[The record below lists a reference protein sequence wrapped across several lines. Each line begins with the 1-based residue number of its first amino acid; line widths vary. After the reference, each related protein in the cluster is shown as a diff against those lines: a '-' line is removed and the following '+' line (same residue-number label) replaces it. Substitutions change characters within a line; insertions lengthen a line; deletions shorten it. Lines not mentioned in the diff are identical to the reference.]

1 MFMEE
6 AMKTIGEAVKQSVRK
21 IMAQVIA
28 NAEPKEVQEQMVLAA
43 YQSDL
48 IDRNQAYQLAAWYGL
63 QVFK

>member
-1 MFMEE
+1 
-6 AMKTIGEAVKQSVRK
+6 
-21 IMAQVIA
+21 MAQVIA